1 MRRIVYSIFFVLVL
15 ILGLTFALKN
25 PGEVTLAY
33 YFGWQWSGPLAVVL
47 MLALLVGVCL
57 GWLVSLGWVLRARRE
72 LAQLRR
78 RYRKAEEELNNLRA
92 LPIKEPV

>member
-1 MRRIVYSIFFVLVL
+1 MRRIVYSIFFFLVLV
-15 ILGLTFALKN
+15 LGLTFVLKN

-33 YFGWQWSGPLAVVL
+33 YFGWQWRAPLAVVL
-47 MLALLVGVCL
+47 LAALVTGVIL
-57 GWLVSLGWVLRARRE
+57 GWLVSLVWVWRARRE

-92 LPIKEPV
+92 LPIKESV